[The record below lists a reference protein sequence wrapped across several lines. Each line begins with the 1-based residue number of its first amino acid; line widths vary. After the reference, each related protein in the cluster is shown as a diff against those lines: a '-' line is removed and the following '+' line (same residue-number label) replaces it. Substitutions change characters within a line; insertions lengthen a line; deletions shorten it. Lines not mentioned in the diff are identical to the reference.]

1 MVSCTWLVDV
11 NPVNRAVPDGITT
24 LVGVMMTGTWVGRGT
39 GRGRGGGVTTAGT
52 VVIGREAEI
61 AVDVG
66 MSSVISGSSGGGSR
80 EGGAKGMAALFVG
93 DGNKSTFSPSS
104 SHPLSP
110 STGFS
115 GERERRERE
124 SVSTG
129 AFEEVSSKVKGSS
142 KAL

>member
-1 MVSCTWLVDV
+1 MVNCTWLVDV
-11 NPVNRAVPDGITT
+11 NPVNRAVPEGITT
-24 LVGVMMTGTWVGRGT
+24 LAGVMITGTWVGRG
-39 GRGRGGGVTTAGT
+39 REGGVTTSGT
-52 VVIGREAEI
+52 VVIGREAEM

-80 EGGAKGMAALFVG
+80 EGGAKGMVILFVG

-124 SVSTG
+124 SVSAG
-129 AFEEVSSKVKGSS
+129 ALEEVSSKVKGSS